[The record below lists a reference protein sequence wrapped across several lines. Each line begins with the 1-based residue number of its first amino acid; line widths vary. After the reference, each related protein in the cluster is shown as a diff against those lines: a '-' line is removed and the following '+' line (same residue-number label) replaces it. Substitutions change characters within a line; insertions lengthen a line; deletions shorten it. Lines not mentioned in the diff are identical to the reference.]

1 MKQHGGMIP
10 FSALSKALNSKN
22 SKNSKN
28 TKKRK
33 KRKTVRK
40 KTSTNEISVKYDPKN
55 YSIGTII
62 RFKNNLWKLN
72 KKKKWFKI
80 KV

>member
-1 MKQHGGMIP
+1 MVQHGGMIP

-22 SKNSKN
+22 SK
-28 TKKRK
+28 KRK

-40 KTSTNEISVKYDPKN
+40 KSSTNEISVKYDPKN